1 MLAKENHAQGSARH
15 LMGPTPEES
24 FRAVPAT
31 EEGVARDDALIS
43 STHTRPNRRAAWPR
57 LVERS
62 GRLLVVALAL
72 VAAFAVDWLLV
83 PSSYPV
89 AAAYGVSL
97 ILAAHLLASPA
108 IVAALSAVALS
119 LSTTSNLF
127 QAAPTAALAGNN
139 AGLLAIGV
147 VAFLLARQRK
157 ITDATANENAR
168 LYGQAHQHER
178 ELAILLG
185 VSHTVSST
193 LELRPLLGIIL
204 DQLKTVVDYSAAGIY
219 VGPDAN
225 EYRLHEYR
233 GPLPREDVVGRG
245 VSPEVT
251 RIIHDAIA
259 RAGPVI
265 VENRADE
272 TPLMLAPGGS
282 GKPLPPEA
290 VGHGRAVLW
299 LPILTR
305 GAIVGALGVVHPQ
318 PGYYTERHGQLAMA
332 FAQQVGSALENARL
346 YEQAQGR
353 AVLEERQRLAR
364 ELHDSVSQVLYS
376 IALNTASAAALRAS
390 DPKRAAALEHD
401 VHELAGVGLAEMRAL
416 IFELR
421 PESLERE
428 GLVSALHKQADAA
441 QARHGIAV
449 RVSAVDEPE
458 VPLAAKEALYRIA
471 QEALQN
477 VAKHADAHSVEL
489 ALEQIGSEV
498 ILRIEDDG
506 RGFDPAR
513 SFPGHLGL
521 HSMRERMAGV
531 GGALDIQSSLG
542 RGTSIEAR
550 LPLVAAVEQLHSP

>member
-1 MLAKENHAQGSARH
+1 MREGSATP
-15 LMGPTPEES
+15 LLGATPEES
-24 FRAVPAT
+24 IRAVPAT
-31 EEGVARDDALIS
+31 EGHAAREDALTT
-43 STHTRPNRRAAWPR
+43 STRTRGYSRKVWLLA
-57 LVERS
+57 ERS
-62 GRLLVVALAL
+62 GPLLAVALAL
-72 VAAFAVDWLLV
+72 VAAFAIDWLLV
-83 PSSYPV
+83 PTSYPV

-97 ILAAHLLASPA
+97 ILAAYLLASPA
-108 IVAALSAVALS
+108 MVAALGGVALL
-119 LSTTSNLF
+119 LSVSSNLL

-147 VAFLLARQRK
+147 LAFLLARQRK

-168 LYGQAHQHER
+168 LYGQARQHER
-178 ELAILLG
+178 ELAILLD
-185 VSHTVSST
+185 VSQTVSST

-204 DQLKTVVDYSAAGIY
+204 DQLKTVVDYSAAAIY
-219 VGPDAN
+219 VGPDAD

-245 VSPEVT
+245 VSPEAS
-251 RIIHDAIA
+251 RIIHAAIA

-282 GKPLPPEA
+282 GKPLAPEA

-299 LPILTR
+299 LPIITR
-305 GAIVGALGVVHPQ
+305 GAVIGALGVVHPQ

-346 YEQAQGR
+346 YEQAQGT

-376 IALNTASAAALRAS
+376 IALNSASAAALRAS
-390 DPKRAAALEHD
+390 DPERAAALQHD

-428 GLVSALHKQADAA
+428 GLVSALHKQADAV
-441 QARHGIAV
+441 QARHAIAV
-449 RVSAVDEPE
+449 RVSVVEEPE
-458 VPLAAKEALYRIA
+458 MPLAAKEALYRIA

-477 VAKHADAHSVEL
+477 VAKHARARSVEL
-489 ALEQIGSEV
+489 ALEHIGSDV
-498 ILRIEDDG
+498 ILRIKDDG
-506 RGFDPAR
+506 RGFDADR

-531 GGALDIQSSLG
+531 GGALHIQSSLG
-542 RGTSIEAR
+542 RGTCIEAR
-550 LPLVAAVEQLHSP
+550 LPVVATAEPLLNSQ

>member
-1 MLAKENHAQGSARH
+1 
-15 LMGPTPEES
+15 MGPTPEES
-24 FRAVPAT
+24 FRAEPAT
-31 EEGVARDDALIS
+31 EEGVARDDALTS
-43 STHTRPNRRAAWPR
+43 STHTRRYSRAEWPR
-57 LVERS
+57 LVGRS
-62 GRLLVVALAL
+62 GGLLVVALAL
-72 VAAFAVDWLLV
+72 VSAFAMDWLLV

-108 IVAALSAVALS
+108 IVAALSAIALT
-119 LSTTSNLF
+119 LSITSNLF

-157 ITDATANENAR
+157 LTDATANENAR
-168 LYGQAHQHER
+168 LYARAQQHER

-185 VSHTVSST
+185 VSQAVSST
-193 LELRPLLGIIL
+193 LALRPLLGIIL

-219 VGPDAN
+219 VGPDAD

-233 GPLPREDVVGRG
+233 GPLPREDVVGHG
-245 VSPEVT
+245 VSPEAT

-272 TPLMLAPGGS
+272 MPLMLAPGGS
-282 GKPLPPEA
+282 GKPLAPEA
-290 VGHGRAVLW
+290 IGHGRAVLW

-477 VAKHADAHSVEL
+477 VAKHAEAHSVEL

-531 GGALDIQSSLG
+531 GGALEIQSSLG
-542 RGTSIEAR
+542 RGTSIRAR
-550 LPLVAAVEQLHSP
+550 LPLVAAVE

>member
-1 MLAKENHAQGSARH
+1 MREGSATP
-15 LMGPTPEES
+15 LAGATPEES
-24 FRAVPAT
+24 IRTLPTT
-31 EEGVARDDALIS
+31 EGSVAREDALKASTRTRGYS
-43 STHTRPNRRAAWPR
+43 SEGWLLA
-57 LVERS
+57 ERS
-62 GRLLVVALAL
+62 GRLFVVALAL
-72 VAAFAVDWLLV
+72 VAAFAIDWLLV
-83 PSSYPV
+83 PTSYPV

-97 ILAAHLLASPA
+97 ILAAYLLASPA
-108 IVAALSAVALS
+108 MVAVLGGVAVLLSM
-119 LSTTSNLF
+119 TSNLL
-127 QAAPTAALAGNN
+127 QAAPTGALAGNN

-147 VAFLLARQRK
+147 LAFLLARQRK

-168 LYGQAHQHER
+168 LYGQARQHEH

-185 VSHTVSST
+185 VSQTVSST

-204 DQLKTVVDYSAAGIY
+204 DQLKTVVDYSAAAIY
-219 VGPDAN
+219 VGPDTD

-245 VSPEVT
+245 VSPEVS
-251 RIIHDAIA
+251 RIIHAAIA

-272 TPLMLAPGGS
+272 KPLMLAPGRS
-282 GKPLPPEA
+282 GKPLAPEA

-299 LPILTR
+299 LPIVAR
-305 GAIVGALGVVHPQ
+305 GATVGALGVVHPQ

-346 YEQAQGR
+346 YEQAQGK

-376 IALNTASAAALRAS
+376 IALNAASAAALRAS
-390 DPKRAAALEHD
+390 DPERAAALQHD

-421 PESLERE
+421 PESLEQE
-428 GLVSALHKQADAA
+428 GLVSALHKQAEAA
-441 QARHGIAV
+441 QARHALAV
-449 RVSAVDEPE
+449 RVSVAEEPE
-458 VPLAAKEALYRIA
+458 MPLAAKEALYRIA

-477 VAKHADAHSVEL
+477 VAKHARAHSVEL
-489 ALEQIGSEV
+489 TLEQIGSEV
-498 ILRIEDDG
+498 ILRIRDDG
-506 RGFDPAR
+506 RGFDPDR

-521 HSMRERMAGV
+521 HSMRERMTGV
-531 GGALDIQSSLG
+531 GGALHIQSSLG
-542 RGTSIEAR
+542 QGTCIEAR
-550 LPLVAAVEQLHSP
+550 LPLAAAVEHQRNSH

>member
-1 MLAKENHAQGSARH
+1 MREGSATPLARA
-15 LMGPTPEES
+15 TPEES
-24 FRAVPAT
+24 IRTLPTT
-31 EEGVARDDALIS
+31 EGRVAREDALTT
-43 STHTRPNRRAAWPR
+43 STRTRAYSGKVWLFA
-57 LVERS
+57 ERS
-62 GRLLVVALAL
+62 GRLFVVALAL
-72 VAAFAVDWLLV
+72 VAAFAIDWLLV
-83 PSSYPV
+83 PTSYPV

-97 ILAAHLLASPA
+97 ILAAYLLASPA
-108 IVAALSAVALS
+108 MVAALGGVALL
-119 LSTTSNLF
+119 LSMTSNLL

-139 AGLLAIGV
+139 AGLLAIGAL
-147 VAFLLARQRK
+147 AFLLARQRK

-168 LYGQAHQHER
+168 LYGQARQHER
-178 ELAILLG
+178 ELAILLD
-185 VSHTVSST
+185 VSQTVSST
-193 LELRPLLGIIL
+193 LELRPLLGVIL
-204 DQLKTVVDYSAAGIY
+204 DQLKTVVDYSAAAIY
-219 VGPDAN
+219 VGPDAD

-245 VSPEVT
+245 VSPEAS
-251 RIIHDAIA
+251 RIIHAAIA

-282 GKPLPPEA
+282 GKPLASEA

-299 LPILTR
+299 LPIITR
-305 GAIVGALGVVHPQ
+305 GAVIGALGVVHPQ

-376 IALNTASAAALRAS
+376 IALNSASAAALRAS
-390 DPKRAAALEHD
+390 DPERATALQND

-428 GLVSALHKQADAA
+428 GLVSALHKQADAV
-441 QARHGIAV
+441 QARHAIAV
-449 RVSAVDEPE
+449 RVSAVEEPE
-458 VPLAAKEALYRIA
+458 MPLAAKEALYRVA

-477 VAKHADAHSVEL
+477 LAKHAQAQSVEL
-489 ALEQIGSEV
+489 ALEQIGSDV
-498 ILRIEDDG
+498 ILRIKDDG
-506 RGFDPAR
+506 RGFDADR

-531 GGALDIQSSLG
+531 GGTLHIQSSLG
-542 RGTSIEAR
+542 RGTCIEAR
-550 LPLVAAVEQLHSP
+550 LPLAATVEHALHS

>member
-1 MLAKENHAQGSARH
+1 MREGSATP
-15 LMGPTPEES
+15 LAGATPEES
-24 FRAVPAT
+24 IRAAPAT
-31 EEGVARDDALIS
+31 EGHAHAAREDALTT
-43 STHTRPNRRAAWPR
+43 STRTRRYSRKVWLLA
-57 LVERS
+57 ERS
-62 GRLLVVALAL
+62 GPLLVVALAL
-72 VAAFAVDWLLV
+72 LAAFAIDWLLV
-83 PSSYPV
+83 PTSYPV

-97 ILAAHLLASPA
+97 ILAAYLLASPA
-108 IVAALSAVALS
+108 MVAALGGVALL
-119 LSTTSNLF
+119 LSMTSNLL

-147 VAFLLARQRK
+147 LAFLLARQRK

-168 LYGQAHQHER
+168 LYGQARQHER
-178 ELAILLG
+178 ELAILLD
-185 VSHTVSST
+185 VSQTVSST

-204 DQLKTVVDYSAAGIY
+204 DQLKTVVDYSAAAIY
-219 VGPDAN
+219 VGPDAD

-245 VSPEVT
+245 VSPEAS
-251 RIIHDAIA
+251 RIIHAAIA

-282 GKPLPPEA
+282 GKPLAPEA

-299 LPILTR
+299 LPIITR
-305 GAIVGALGVVHPQ
+305 GAVIGALGVVHPQ

-346 YEQAQGR
+346 YEQAQGT

-376 IALNTASAAALRAS
+376 IALNSASAAALRAS
-390 DPKRAAALEHD
+390 DPERAAALQHD

-428 GLVSALHKQADAA
+428 GLVSALHKQADAV
-441 QARHGIAV
+441 QARHAIAV
-449 RVSAVDEPE
+449 RVSVVEEPE
-458 VPLAAKEALYRIA
+458 MPLAAKEALYRIA

-477 VAKHADAHSVEL
+477 VAKHARAQSVEL
-489 ALEQIGSEV
+489 ALEHIGSDV
-498 ILRIEDDG
+498 ILRIKDDG
-506 RGFDPAR
+506 RGFDADR

-531 GGALDIQSSLG
+531 GGALHIQSSLG
-542 RGTSIEAR
+542 RGTCIEAR
-550 LPLVAAVEQLHSP
+550 LPVVATAEPPLNSQ